1 MTCHRSFNMFIVGGE
16 ERGRYLGLTYSF
28 NFLTLG
34 FTKCANM
41 IEGKANFGSI
51 YFRDLLFAIGG
62 WR

>member
-1 MTCHRSFNMFIVGGE
+1 MFIVGGE